1 MVLMCECIGSLVEVA
16 LLTACKGGPPV
27 EYCDPPPPPTRR
39 ATMPQPPPL
48 PPPSAPPATPP
59 AEDVWSVD
67 ERSLKV
73 FAEQLR
79 GAPADR
85 AWYDLRREAER
96 IALVPGFDR
105 LITLDAN
112 AIKELPHQIDVA
124 QRVLRQMGGRAI
136 LADEVGLGK
145 TIEASIIYKELAIRG
160 LARRTLILTPASLV
174 GQWQGEL
181 EEKFFERFETPTDP
195 DDWQRITKAIV
206 SHDRARSR
214 RHAEEILR
222 HHWDLVIVDEAHK
235 IKSHR
240 GATYQF
246 IEKIERDFILLL
258 TATPLQNDLRELY
271 NLVTLLRPGQL
282 GTWDEFRA
290 EHLVAGDHRQPR
302 DPEALRA
309 LTHEVMIRTR
319 RSSVVDDLD
328 LPPRRPRHPEVR
340 LTKAEADLYDRTT
353 QFLRRLYREGF
364 VQPQEQEE
372 DTEEGTPRRRRS
384 GKGMLQ
390 LAVIHLRQRL
400 CSSAKALAESLEH
413 LAEGERIRPEYRTIA
428 RQLAQRATKI
438 KTHAKLNV
446 LTEVL
451 EETPDRVVVFSDH
464 RPTIQLIEE
473 RVRALG
479 RKPIVYWGA
488 HATPE
493 RDKRIRAFHE
503 DERSVLI
510 ATRAGS
516 EGRNLQFCNV
526 LVNYDLPWNPMV
538 VEQRI
543 GRLHRIGQKRE
554 VHIVNLAAAG
564 TIESYI
570 LQLLDRK
577 IKLFELVV
585 GELDLILGEFGGAQ
599 EFEGRL
605 ANEWLAA
612 ENEEDFAR
620 RVETIGADI
629 EKSSAVGKEQE
640 QLNSLIAPDDNATR
654 LERRFETLSVP
665 GRLRLGLGTSHLVK
679 AAGWDAKRR
688 RLGVHV
694 TEVLEALESI
704 EPIGG
709 VTTPQ
714 PAGAHPEYGELVR
727 LTGLSSSG
735 RAIMIVAQVDHLP
748 LVLVDI
754 QVDTA

>member
-1 MVLMCECIGSLVEVA
+1 M
-16 LLTACKGGPPV
+16 
-27 EYCDPPPPPTRR
+27 
-39 ATMPQPPPL
+39 TMPDPL
-48 PPPSAPPATPP
+48 PDDSWA
-59 AEDVWSVD
+59 VD
-67 ERSLKV
+67 ERSLTLFV
-73 FAEQLR
+73 AALQEPPAE
-79 GAPADR
+79 R
-85 AWYDLRREAER
+85 AWYELRREAER

-124 QRVLRQMGGRAI
+124 QRVLRDMGGRAI

-160 LARRTLILTPASLV
+160 LARRVLILTPASLV

-181 EEKFFERFETPTDP
+181 EEKFFERFDTPTDP
-195 DDWQRITKAIV
+195 DDWPRVTKAIV

-222 HHWDLVIVDEAHK
+222 HRWDLVIVDEAHK
-235 IKSHR
+235 VKSQR

-271 NLVTLLRPGQL
+271 NLITLLRPGQL
-282 GTWDEFRA
+282 GTWQEFKS
-290 EHLVAGDHRQPR
+290 EHLVSGDHRQPR
-302 DPEALRA
+302 DPAALRA

-319 RSSVVDDLD
+319 RSSVVDDLN
-328 LPPRRPRHPEVR
+328 LPPRRPRQPEVK
-340 LTKAEADLYDRTT
+340 LTRAEADLYQRTT
-353 QFLRRLYREGF
+353 DFLRRLYREGF
-364 VQPQEQEE
+364 IQPAEQEE
-372 DTEEGTPRRRRS
+372 TEDGAPRRRTK
-384 GKGMLQ
+384 KGILQ

-400 CSSAKALAESLEH
+400 CSSSRALAESLAH
-413 LAEGERIRPEYRTIA
+413 LAESERISPQYRVIA
-428 RQLAQRATKI
+428 TQLAKRAERI
-438 KTHAKLNV
+438 KTHAKLDV
-446 LTEVL
+446 LTKL
-451 EETPDRVVVFSDH
+451 LKETPDRVVVFSDH

-473 RVRALG
+473 RVKQLN

-488 HATPE
+488 HSTAD
-493 RDKRIRAFHE
+493 RDKRIRAFH
-503 DERSVLI
+503 DDKRSVLI

-570 LQLLDRK
+570 LQLLDQK

-599 EFEGRL
+599 KFEGRL
-605 ANEWLAA
+605 AGEWLAA
-612 ENEEDFAR
+612 ESEADFAR
-620 RVETIGADI
+620 RVEAIGADI
-629 EKSSAVGKEQE
+629 EQSSAVGKDQE
-640 QLNSLIAPDDNATR
+640 ALNSLIAPDDNALR
-654 LERRFETLSVP
+654 LERRFQTLSVP
-665 GRLRLGLGTSHLVK
+665 GRLRLGLGTSQLVK
-679 AAGWDAKRR
+679 AAGWDAKRH

-694 TEVLEALESI
+694 TELLEALESI

-709 VTTPQ
+709 VTIPQ
-714 PAGAHPEYGELVR
+714 PAGGHPEYGELVR
-727 LTGLSSSG
+727 LTGLTSAG
-735 RAIMIVAQVDHLP
+735 RAITLVARVDRLP

-754 QVDTA
+754 EVEAA

>member
-1 MVLMCECIGSLVEVA
+1 M
-16 LLTACKGGPPV
+16 
-27 EYCDPPPPPTRR
+27 
-39 ATMPQPPPL
+39 TMPDPL
-48 PPPSAPPATPP
+48 PDDSWA
-59 AEDVWSVD
+59 VD
-67 ERSLKV
+67 ERSLTLFV
-73 FAEQLR
+73 AALQEPPAE
-79 GAPADR
+79 R
-85 AWYDLRREAER
+85 AWYELRREAER

-124 QRVLRQMGGRAI
+124 QRVLRDMGGRAI

-160 LARRTLILTPASLV
+160 LARRVLILTPASLV

-181 EEKFFERFETPTDP
+181 EEKFFERFDTPTDP
-195 DDWQRITKAIV
+195 DDWPRATKAIV

-222 HHWDLVIVDEAHK
+222 HRWDLVIVDEAHK
-235 IKSHR
+235 VKSHR
-240 GATYQF
+240 GATYRF

-271 NLVTLLRPGQL
+271 NLITLLRPGQL
-282 GTWDEFRA
+282 GTWQEFKA
-290 EHLVAGDHRQPR
+290 EHLVSGDHRQPR

-319 RSSVVDDLD
+319 RSSVALDLD

-340 LTKAEADLYDRTT
+340 LTRAEADLYQRTT
-353 QFLRRLYREGF
+353 EFLRRLYREGF
-364 VQPQEQEE
+364 IQPAGQEE
-372 DTEEGTPRRRRS
+372 ADDEMPRKKPTK
-384 GKGMLQ
+384 KGILQ

-400 CSSAKALAESLEH
+400 CSSARALAESLEH
-413 LAEGERIRPEYRTIA
+413 LAQGEHVSPEYRTIA
-428 RQLAQRATKI
+428 QQLAKRAKGI
-438 KTHAKLNV
+438 KTHAKLDV
-446 LTEVL
+446 LTKVL
-451 EETPDRVVVFSDH
+451 KETPDRVVVFSDH
-464 RPTIQLIEE
+464 RPTIELIEE
-473 RVRALG
+473 RVKKLG
-479 RKPIVYWGA
+479 RTPIVYWGA

-493 RDKRIRAFHE
+493 RDKRIRAFHA
-503 DERSVLI
+503 DQTSVLI

-570 LQLLDRK
+570 LQLLDQK

-599 EFEGRL
+599 KFEGRL
-605 ANEWLAA
+605 AGEWLAA
-612 ENEEDFAR
+612 ESEADFAR
-620 RVETIGADI
+620 RVEAIGADI
-629 EKSSAVGKEQE
+629 EQSSAVGKDQE
-640 QLNSLIAPDDNATR
+640 ALNSLIAPDDNALR
-654 LERRFETLSVP
+654 LERRFQTLSVP
-665 GRLRLGLGTSHLVK
+665 GRLRLGLGTSQLVK
-679 AAGWDAKRR
+679 AAGWDAKRH

-694 TEVLEALESI
+694 TELLEALESI

-709 VTTPQ
+709 VTIPQ
-714 PAGAHPEYGELVR
+714 PAGGHPEYGELVR
-727 LTGLSSSG
+727 LTGLTSAG
-735 RAIMIVAQVDHLP
+735 RAITLVARVDRLP

-754 QVDTA
+754 EVEAA